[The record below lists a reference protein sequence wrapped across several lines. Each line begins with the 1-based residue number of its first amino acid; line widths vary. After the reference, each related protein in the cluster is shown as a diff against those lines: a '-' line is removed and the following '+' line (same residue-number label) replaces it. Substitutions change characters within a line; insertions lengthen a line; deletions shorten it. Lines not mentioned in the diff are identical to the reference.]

1 MSNESRP
8 SPIVFDELTPTLF
21 VDFDGTLHRGRALL
35 DEGGQVSLD
44 TGNSVLEFAP
54 LLEELLLP
62 YPSVRIVLTTSWLN
76 TLPTE
81 QVISF
86 LPPALAARV
95 AGTTLG
101 FKMRFGYMQ
110 DGSARTY
117 VIRSYVFEHH
127 LKNWLALDDSVFGA
141 HHLSTYFLDLEPHLV
156 LLDSKQGIGDPVAQ
170 RRILA
175 WLAEMHKSRV

>member
-1 MSNESRP
+1 MDDKSR
-8 SPIVFDELTPTLF
+8 SAPIVFDELTPTLF

-35 DEGGQVSLD
+35 EEDGQVSLD
-44 TGNSVLEFAP
+44 TGNLVLEFAP
-54 LLEELLLP
+54 LLEALLRP

-81 QVISF
+81 RVVSL
-86 LPPALAARV
+86 LPLALAARV
-95 AGTTLG
+95 AGTTRG

-141 HHLSTYFLDLEPHLV
+141 YHLSTYFLDLEPHLV

-170 RRILA
+170 RRILE
-175 WLAEMHKSRV
+175 WLAEVHKSQA